1 MKKLITISIL
11 TATFAFTAHSQASTT
26 YAWSD
31 TVTGYYQQTTD
42 VYFNPNTDGTTISG
56 TIDLANMAAGD
67 VETFGLIDKKLY
79 DDGGYMWQSGA
90 YIYIYKTAT
99 DVKVGTSDGNIGG
112 EITAN
117 ATSVGAVNSV
127 DFSMSIYNGQ
137 IELTSS
143 LFSGTKTSAYGT
155 VKTYNNAYGYS
166 WDEFE
171 YGAYLGGCVW
181 PSSTVGIDVTATNAV
196 PEPATMALLGLGG
209 VFSLISRKRKTA

>member
-1 MKKLITISIL
+1 MKKTVIIVIL
-11 TATFAFTAHSQASTT
+11 AAVFALGIHAQANTAYS
-26 YAWSD
+26 WSD

-42 VYFNPNTDGTTISG
+42 VYFNPNAVGTTISG
-56 TIDLANMAAGD
+56 TIDLKSMETGD
-67 VETFGLIDKKLY
+67 VELFGLIDKKQY
-79 DDGGYMWQSGA
+79 DDGGSVWQSGA
-90 YIYIYKTAT
+90 YIYLYKTAT

-117 ATSVGAVNSV
+117 ATFVGAVDSV
-127 DFSMSIYNGQ
+127 DFSMYIYNGQ

-143 LFSGTKTSAYGT
+143 LFAGTKTSSYGT

-181 PSSTVGIDVTATNAV
+181 PESTVSFDVTATNAV
-196 PEPATMALLGLGG
+196 PEPATLALLGLGG
-209 VFSLISRKRKTA
+209 LFLRRKK